1 MSPNNDSTFF
11 VFIVKYIN
19 DMSQTEK
26 TRLDKLIRDL
36 KRKGRIDSVT
46 DMARTMSIARSQL
59 ADAQHGGRPMT
70 RKLAERIAE
79 AYPEVNPEWLVNHLS
94 DNAYIDGTTVYD
106 DREDVLAGIDEP
118 MQEETPP
125 AAPPSASDLLMTY
138 IDRLTAL
145 LERQQTQIDT
155 LTNCITQLTSTT
167 ARYDK

>member
-1 MSPNNDSTFF
+1 
-11 VFIVKYIN
+11 
-19 DMSQTEK
+19 MSQNER
-26 TRLDKLIRDL
+26 TRLEKLIRDL
-36 KRKGRIDSVT
+36 KRNGRIESVT
-46 DMARTMSIARSQL
+46 DMARALGMARASL
-59 ADAQHGGRPMT
+59 SDMQHGGRPLT
-70 RKLAERIAE
+70 RKTAERIAE

-118 MQEETPP
+118 VQEETPP